1 MEEKRNYKGL
11 KKYETLL
18 QAVCRTG
25 DYDALE
31 EKEWAKFFGVE
42 FTSSPCKKNNYCEL
56 NENEWEGCLGVAL
69 VMSVIE
75 GVTPNM
81 FSLSKHLD
89 IPHYDVHLQHAFERL
104 KVNGVLSNR
113 FAVRT
118 DPSLTGNADNNRW
131 QIASEVERNAW
142 CMISGTAGG
151 QMGMG
156 EQEKREKVD
165 EEEKV
170 PLPSLTLG
178 E

>member
-1 MEEKRNYKGL
+1 MEEKRNHKGL

-18 QAVCRTG
+18 QAVCRTE
-25 DYDALE
+25 DY
-31 EKEWAKFFGVE
+31 
-42 FTSSPCKKNNYCEL
+42 SQL
-56 NENEWEGCLGVAL
+56 NENEWEGCLGIAC

-89 IPHYDVHLQHAFERL
+89 IPHYNVHLQHAFERL

-118 DPSLTGNADNNRW
+118 DPSLTGNAADNKW
-131 QIASEVERNAW
+131 QSAAEVERNAW
-142 CMISGTAGG
+142 CMIAGVASGC
-151 QMGMG
+151 MGMG
-156 EQEKREKVD
+156 EQEKREGAD
-165 EEEKV
+165 EKV
-170 PLPSLTLG
+170 EETLPALTLG